1 MSFWLVNV
9 FLACLISITF
19 TSVLIPKI
27 LLVSFRRRLFDP
39 VDSRKIHQGVVPRLG
54 GIAFMPSIFFTILFL
69 VGLNTAL
76 GQEGLW
82 QDIQNNITLVA
93 FTCCALLLLYLAGI
107 MDDMIGIRYKSK
119 FAVQILCAVLL
130 IAAGLEIDN
139 LHGVF
144 GIYALIRPVA
154 WLLTLVVVVFI
165 VNAINLIDGIDGLA
179 SGLSA
184 VAMSYYGILFF
195 YEQQYAFAL
204 MAFATVGTLVPFFY
218 YNVFGNVNRG
228 RKLFMGDTGSLTMGL
243 VLAFCSLQICASFPA
258 EATSSRPIVSA
269 FAPLLIPCMDVV
281 RVFFYRIKHGKNP
294 FTPDKNHIH
303 HKLLAVGMPARW
315 AMVTIVLISAFFT
328 AGNVLLTR
336 WVNVNILLLADMLL
350 YLGFNLWLSSR
361 RKVHEAKMAARL
373 DH

>member
-1 MSFWLVNV
+1 MVNV

-144 GIYALIRPVA
+144 GIYGLIRPVA

>member
-54 GIAFMPSIFFTILFL
+54 GIAFMPSIFFTVLFL

-144 GIYALIRPVA
+144 GIYGLIRPVA